1 MAAVQVLV
9 KRENELTF
17 FMSMWALIF
26 LECLKNNQ
34 NKGEC
39 NRMAKQIELETV
51 LRGEEARAFNEY
63 VNAPV
68 QTFTSESRA
77 LFREARQLSRK
88 LP

>member
-39 NRMAKQIELETV
+39 NRMAKQIELVTV
-51 LRGEEARAFNEY
+51 FSGEAARIFNEY
-63 VNAPV
+63 IESPDHSS
-68 QTFTSESRA
+68 TPESRA
-77 LFREARQLSRK
+77 LIEKARRLARK